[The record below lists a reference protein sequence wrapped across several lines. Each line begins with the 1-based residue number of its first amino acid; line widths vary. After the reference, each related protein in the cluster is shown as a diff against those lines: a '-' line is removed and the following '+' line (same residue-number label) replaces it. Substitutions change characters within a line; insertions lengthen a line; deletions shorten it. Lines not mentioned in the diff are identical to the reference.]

1 MKQYFIV
8 DKETKHMVGNTVY
21 GSAKIADMD
30 IEKWK
35 AVLKS
40 MKFMLLTWLILP
52 KTLLF
57 MQWQMIIHVFISR
70 GLDNDTYRNLIC
82 FLFDYFYLHV
92 YFIVDKETKHMV
104 GNQPDNG

>member
-35 AVLKS
+35 VLKS
-40 MKFMLLTWLILP
+40 MKFMLLT
-52 KTLLF
+52 
-57 MQWQMIIHVFISR
+57 
-70 GLDNDTYRNLIC
+70 
-82 FLFDYFYLHV
+82 
-92 YFIVDKETKHMV
+92 
-104 GNQPDNG
+104 